1 MALLHDFRHN
11 TSADGTTTFAD
22 SEAEALF
29 HGDGVNELDIKGS
42 VIAGHNHFNAFFKS
56 DDTGDVGGTE
66 VELRTIA
73 GEERGMAAAF
83 FLGQNVHFSLELLVG
98 RDALGSGENLAAFH
112 FVTLRAAEQS
122 ADVVAGLALIEQL
135 AEHFDAGAG
144 RLHGGTD
151 THDFDFFADLDDA
164 TFHTTGDHG
173 TAAGD
178 GEHVFDGHK

>member
-83 FLGQNVHFSLELLVG
+83 FLGQP
-98 RDALGSGENLAAFH
+98 
-112 FVTLRAAEQS
+112 
-122 ADVVAGLALIEQL
+122 
-135 AEHFDAGAG
+135 
-144 RLHGGTD
+144 
-151 THDFDFFADLDDA
+151 
-164 TFHTTGDHG
+164 
-173 TAAGD
+173 
-178 GEHVFDGHK
+178 